1 MSLRE
6 DNEDNTAVWL
16 NDQPAG
22 ALYQRPYMIS
32 FEDEDEPMV
41 SSYLGLLVS
50 LVVLVVLV
58 DGLGSFDSSL
68 ADDLLP
74 PDHPPALRAP
84 GGHREAQEL
93 HHHHRREEGP
103 HQLSSNLGYA

>member
-58 DGLGSFDSSL
+58 DGLVSSLADGLGGFDSSL

-84 GGHREAQEL
+84 GSTSCT
-93 HHHHRREEGP
+93 P
-103 HQLSSNLGYA
+103 